1 MLFGTLSS
9 FEACSQQNKVHL
21 KQTVSVL
28 FFFPFFVCLEA
39 QKNRATKTGK
49 HRSSIWLTHPK
60 KKKCFIA
67 IKMS

>member
-39 QKNRATKTGK
+39 QKKQSHKNWKAQE
-49 HRSSIWLTHPK
+49 
-60 KKKCFIA
+60 
-67 IKMS
+67 